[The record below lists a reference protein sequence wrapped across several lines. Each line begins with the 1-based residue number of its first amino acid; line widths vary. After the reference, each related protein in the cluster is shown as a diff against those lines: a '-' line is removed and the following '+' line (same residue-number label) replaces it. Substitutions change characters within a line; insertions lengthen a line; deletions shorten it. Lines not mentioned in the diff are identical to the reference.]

1 MTDKTAPAR
10 KWKRPSRRAAARVG
24 SRHVGSCL
32 PPSWCVYGIID
43 PRTNDLFYI
52 GQTDAF
58 ARRKAEHLE
67 GTDQISGLVIRQIIE
82 AGFLPH
88 FVGLERHDREETALR
103 AEVFWIELL
112 LSRGIELVNA
122 QAFDGFLDRQSK
134 RQSETQ
140 KLADMQQLRALANG
154 RTATRTRPKPTKP
167 PSAKAPPA
175 KPSSAKASSGTTTQ
189 ATPKSRQRLPAADRP

>member
-1 MTDKTAPAR
+1 MTEKAAPAR
-10 KWKRPSRRAAARVG
+10 KWKRPSRRGVARVG

-43 PRTNDLFYI
+43 PRTNALFYI
-52 GQTDAF
+52 GQTGAF
-58 ARRKAEHLE
+58 ARRKSEHLE

-88 FVGLERHDREETALR
+88 FVGLERHDTEETALR
-103 AEVFWIELL
+103 AEIFWIELL

-134 RQSETQ
+134 RRSETQ

-167 PSAKAPPA
+167 PPT
-175 KPSSAKASSGTTTQ
+175 KPSSDKTSSGTTIQ
-189 ATPKSRQRLPAADRP
+189 ATPKSRRCPPAAGRP

>member
-1 MTDKTAPAR
+1 
-10 KWKRPSRRAAARVG
+10 
-24 SRHVGSCL
+24 
-32 PPSWCVYGIID
+32 VYGIID
-43 PRTNDLFYI
+43 PRTNALFYI
-52 GQTDAF
+52 GQTGAF

-67 GTDQISGLVIRQIIE
+67 GTDQISGLVIRQIME

-88 FVGLERHDREETALR
+88 FVGLERHDTEETALR
-103 AEVFWIELL
+103 AEIFWIELL

-154 RTATRTRPKPTKP
+154 RTLTRSRPKPTKP
-167 PSAKAPPA
+167 I
-175 KPSSAKASSGTTTQ
+175 SAKASSPKPSSARASAGTKIQ
-189 ATPKSRQRLPAADRP
+189 ASPKSRPRPRPPAAGRP